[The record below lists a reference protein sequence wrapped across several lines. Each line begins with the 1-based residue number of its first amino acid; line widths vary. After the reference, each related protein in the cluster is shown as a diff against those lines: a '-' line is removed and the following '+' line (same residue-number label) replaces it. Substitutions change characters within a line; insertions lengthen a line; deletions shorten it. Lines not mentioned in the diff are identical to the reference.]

1 MNTFELDNTICC
13 NYIQTQSG
21 FVIRDKF
28 LQSHDDNDILDVQKL
43 SDNENNITLDNEI
56 PTLKRTFTF
65 PKKYNA
71 LVSNIN

>member
-13 NYIQTQSG
+13 YYIQSPHG

-28 LQSHDDNDILDVQKL
+28 LQSLDDNNILDVQKL
-43 SDNENNITLDNEI
+43 SDNEI

-65 PKKYNA
+65 PKKYDA
-71 LVSNIN
+71 LVSNIS